1 MLSLTDIAA
10 DTSFWDHLVWGV
22 PMWLFLIGLVAQGM
36 FFGRFFIQWVV
47 SEKARRSVVPMA
59 FWYLS
64 LVGGGVMFVYGLFR
78 EDVVIL
84 IGQTTGS
91 VAYVRNIY
99 FRRLEASAGD

>member
-1 MLSLTDIAA
+1 
-10 DTSFWDHLVWGV
+10 
-22 PMWLFLIGLVAQGM
+22 
-36 FFGRFFIQWVV
+36 
-47 SEKARRSVVPMA
+47 MA

-64 LVGGGVMFVYGLFR
+64 LVGGAVMFVYGLFR